1 MTSTA
6 AASAATSAHAASAG
20 RGARLALLAAVL
32 AAGSFV
38 SMDSMIKLISP
49 RYDALQLSFF
59 RFASGSVYAV
69 ALWSW
74 FRSPLPRGRAWR
86 LHGLRSVLLLL
97 SLVGYFHALT
107 VLPLAQTV
115 AISYV
120 APIAVSLL
128 AMLVLRERP
137 SRWIWA
143 SLALGLGG
151 VGVSAWPELQAS
163 LAGGAASAT
172 RLGGVLAVL
181 GSALAFSGVLVLAR
195 RQSQHDS
202 MFTILLVQNLLPAL
216 LLMPLAV
223 PGWRPLQP
231 ADLGPIA
238 VAGALAT
245 VGLLALTH
253 AFSRL
258 EASRVAPVEYTSF
271 VWAAGLGWGL
281 FGELPSA
288 STAMSALLIVSGCL
302 LLLRR

>member
-1 MTSTA
+1 MTST
-6 AASAATSAHAASAG
+6 TG
-20 RGARLALLAAVL
+20 RLALLAAVL

-38 SMDSMIKLISP
+38 TMDSMIKLISP

-69 ALWSW
+69 SLWSW
-74 FRSPLPRGRAWR
+74 FRSPLPQGRAWR
-86 LHGLRSVLLLL
+86 LHALRSALLLL
-97 SLVGYFHALT
+97 SLVGYFHGLT
-107 VLPLAQTV
+107 VLPLAQVV

-128 AMLVLRERP
+128 AVAVLHERP
-137 SRWIWA
+137 SPWIWMA
-143 SLALGLGG
+143 LALGLAG
-151 VGVSAWPELQAS
+151 VGVNAWPELRAS
-163 LAGGAASAT
+163 LGGAGAHGAA

-202 MFTILLVQNLLPAL
+202 MWTILLVQNLLPAL
-216 LLMPLAV
+216 LLAPLAT
-223 PGWRPLQP
+223 PGWRPLHTP
-231 ADLGPIA
+231 DLLPIA
-238 VAGALAT
+238 AAGALAT

-253 AFSRL
+253 AFSHL

-271 VWAAGLGWGL
+271 VWAAGLGWLL
-281 FGELPSA
+281 FGEMPSA
-288 STAMSALLIVSGCL
+288 TTAVSALLIVGGCL